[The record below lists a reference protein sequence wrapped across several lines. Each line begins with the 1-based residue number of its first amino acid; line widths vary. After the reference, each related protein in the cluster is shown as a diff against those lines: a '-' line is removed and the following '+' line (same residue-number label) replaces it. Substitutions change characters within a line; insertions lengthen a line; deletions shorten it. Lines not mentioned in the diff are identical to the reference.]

1 MAIVIQTP
9 EVKPPAPGAPEP
21 RPDETHTVHG
31 AGANPPPPEPH
42 DKWRGAR
49 WGGGILAAAIL
60 LIVVFLLLF
69 DWDWLRGPIARYAS
83 AQIHRSV
90 RIDGHLRVHLLTTTP
105 TVRIEGLKI
114 GNPDWAPRQDVA
126 QVEAVTVKARLWPL
140 FRGRLEL
147 PLVRFDKPNLAL
159 LRDAQGR
166 ANWELT
172 PSQPGA
178 KPMKLPA
185 IQNLII
191 QDGHVKAI
199 DDQRKLTFTGTIN
212 ARERVAPGGGEG
224 FSLVGEGS
232 LNRRPFTA
240 NVWGGPLL
248 NVTPDKPYPFN
259 ADVRAG
265 PTHITAKGDITKPFD
280 LGRFGAAISLQ
291 GHDLNELYY
300 LTGLA
305 LPNTPPYSVKAQLSR
320 DGARFD
326 AKGLAGRIGKSDIEG
341 SVRVEPKDGRRYLTG
356 DLQSRSLDF
365 SDLGS
370 LFGAPSTAATATP
383 AEKAEAMK
391 MRATGKLLP
400 DSTLQTDR
408 IRTMDADVRYRAQS
422 VKGSGFAPLRA
433 VSLGVKLDHGVMTLD
448 PIAVDFPQGRLTGNA
463 RIDARKD
470 TPFSAVDLRI
480 ANLQVANFLPKSS
493 GPPPVEGTLMARVK
507 LSGAGN
513 TVHKA
518 AAASDGTA
526 TAVIPAGQVRQLF
539 AELMGIDA
547 TKSLFLL
554 LAKDQTPT
562 PVRCAVAQFDVKNG
576 IMRADR
582 VVFDTGVVIV
592 NGSGQ
597 VDLGRETY
605 DLKFQGRPKKFRLV
619 RINAPITIS
628 GPLRQPHF
636 GIQPGKA
643 IAQAGIGAA
652 LGVVLSP
659 LAAILP
665 FVDPGLAKDANCAGL
680 LADAKAEGGVQVKPA
695 ASTPKPTVP
704 AKAGIQSSL
713 GGAHG

>member
-1 MAIVIQTP
+1 MIQTP
-9 EVKPPAPGAPEP
+9 EVKPSAPGAPEP
-21 RPDETHTVHG
+21 RPDGTHTVHG
-31 AGANPPPPEPH
+31 VEANPPPPETH
-42 DKWRGAR
+42 DRWRALK
-49 WGGGILAAAIL
+49 WGGGILGAAVL
-60 LIVVFLLLF
+60 LIVLFLMLF
-69 DWDWLRGPIARYAS
+69 DWDWVRGPIARYAS

-90 RIDGHLRVHLLTTTP
+90 RIDGHLRVHLLTKTP
-105 TVRIEGLKI
+105 MVRVEGLKI
-114 GNPDWAPRQDVA
+114 GNPAWAPRQDVA
-126 QVEAVTVKARLWPL
+126 QVEAVTVKTRLWPL
-140 FRGRLEL
+140 FRGKLEL

-178 KPMKLPA
+178 KPLKLPP

-191 QDGHVKAI
+191 QDGHVKAV
-199 DDQRKLTFTGTIN
+199 DEQRKLVFTGTIN
-212 ARERVAPGGGEG
+212 AREKVVPGDGEG
-224 FSLVGEGS
+224 FSLVGEGA
-232 LNRRPFTA
+232 LNRRPFLA
-240 NVWGGPLL
+240 NVWGGPLV
-248 NVTPDKPYPFN
+248 NVAPDKPYPFN

-265 PTHITAKGDITKPFD
+265 TTHITAKGDLPKPFN
-280 LGRFGAAISLQ
+280 LGLFGAAVSIQ
-291 GHDLNELYY
+291 GHDLNDLYY

-305 LPNTPPYSVKAQLSR
+305 LPNTPPYSVRAQLTR

-326 AKGLAGRIGKSDIEG
+326 AHKLSGRIGHSDIG
-341 SVRVEPKDGRRYLTG
+341 GDLRVEPKDGRRYLTG
-356 DLQSRSLDF
+356 DLHSRALDF

-370 LFGAPSTAATATP
+370 LFGAPSAAATATP
-383 AEKAEAMK
+383 AEKAAAMK
-391 MRATGKLLP
+391 MRASGKLLP
-400 DSTLQTDR
+400 DSSLQTDR
-408 IRTMDADVRYRAQS
+408 IRTMDAEVRYRAQS
-422 VKGSGFAPLRA
+422 VTGSGFAPLRA

-448 PIAVDFPQGRLTGNA
+448 PIAMDFPQGRLTGNA

-470 TPFSAVDLRI
+470 TPFSAVDFRLS
-480 ANLQVANFLPKSS
+480 NLQVANFTPKSP
-493 GPPPVEGTLMARVK
+493 GPPPVEGMLMARAK

-513 TVHKA
+513 TVHRA
-518 AAASDGTA
+518 AARSDGTV
-526 TAVIPAGQVRQLF
+526 TAVMPAGQVRQLF

-554 LAKDQTPT
+554 LAKDQSPT

-582 VVFDTGVVIV
+582 VVFDTGVVVV

-605 DLKFQGRPKKFRLV
+605 DLKFQGKPKKFRLV
-619 RINAPITIS
+619 RVNAPITIG
-628 GPLRQPHF
+628 GPLRQPKF
-636 GIQPGKA
+636 GIEPGKA

-680 LADAKAEGGVQVKPA
+680 LAEAKAEGGVQIKPA
-695 ASTPKPTVP
+695 AT
-704 AKAGIQSSL
+704 AKR
-713 GGAHG
+713 

>member
-21 RPDETHTVHG
+21 RRDETHTVHG
-31 AGANPPPPEPH
+31 AGAAPPPH
-42 DKWRGAR
+42 DRWRGLK
-49 WGGGILAAAIL
+49 WGAGILGAAVL
-60 LIVVFLLLF
+60 LIVLFLMLF
-69 DWDWLRGPIARYAS
+69 NWDWLRGPIARYAS
-83 AQIHRSV
+83 AQTHRSV
-90 RIDGHLRVHLLTTTP
+90 RIDGHLRVHLLTQTP
-105 TVRIEGLKI
+105 TVRVEGLKI
-114 GNPDWAPRQDVA
+114 GNPVWAPRQDMA
-126 QVEAVTVKARLWPL
+126 QVEAITVQTRLWPL
-140 FRGRLEL
+140 FRGKVEL
-147 PLVRFDKPNLAL
+147 PLVRFDKPNLTL
-159 LRDAQGR
+159 LRDAQGK

-178 KPMKLPA
+178 KPLRLPA

-191 QDGHVKAI
+191 EDGHVQAT
-199 DDQRKLTFTGTIN
+199 DEAHKLVFTGTIN
-212 ARERVAPGGGEG
+212 ARERATPGGGQG

-232 LNRRPFTA
+232 LNRRPFNA

-265 PTHITAKGDITKPFD
+265 PTHITAKGDIHKPFD
-280 LGRFGAAISLQ
+280 LGQLGAAVSIQ

-305 LPNTPPYSVKAQLSR
+305 LPNTPPYSVQAQLSR

-326 AKGLAGRIGKSDIEG
+326 AHKLSGRIGHSDITG
-341 SVRVEPKDGRRYLTG
+341 DLRVEPKDGRRYLTG

-370 LFGAPSTAATATP
+370 LFGAPSAAATATP
-383 AEKAEAMK
+383 AEKAEAVK
-391 MRATGKLLP
+391 MRANGKLLP

-408 IRTMDADVRYRAQS
+408 LRTMDADVRYRAQS

-433 VSLGVKLDHGVMTLD
+433 VSLGMKLDHGVMTLD
-448 PIAVDFPQGRLTGNA
+448 PIAIDFPQGRMTGNA

-470 TPFSAVDLRI
+470 TPLSAVDLRFT
-480 ANLQVANFLPKSS
+480 NLQVANFIPKSS
-493 GPPPVEGTLMARVK
+493 GPAPIEGTLMARMK
-507 LSGAGN
+507 LSGRGDS
-513 TVHKA
+513 VHKA
-518 AAASDGTA
+518 ASTSSGTA

-562 PVRCAVAQFDVKNG
+562 PVRCAVAQFDVKDG

-605 DLKFQGRPKKFRLV
+605 DLKFQGKPKKFRLV
-619 RINAPITIS
+619 RINAPITIG
-628 GPLRQPHF
+628 GPLRQPRF
-636 GIQPGKA
+636 GIEAGKA

-680 LADAKAEGGVQVKPA
+680 LAEAKAEGGVQVKPA
-695 ASTPKPTVP
+695 AT
-704 AKAGIQSSL
+704 AKR
-713 GGAHG
+713 